1 MWFIPQ
7 KGLSISKDEGVHL
20 HAFHTDTSISYEFKT
35 QARQTEAEHFDSCNQ
50 HCQISLPPER
60 IAIYGDNNWRC
71 SILKV
76 IKNALQQKVS
86 PLCVVSDD
94 SIFLTIAIAHL
105 SKTSHVLSFLPGLR
119 EKGAQYLKDV
129 AVANGYSIDRVE
141 VLKKKKPQLTM
152 HDTRERKVDL
162 LIGEP
167 FYYGGENMLPWH
179 NLRFWRERSML
190 DSVLSEDAVIMPCK
204 GILKACAMSL
214 PDLWRSRCSLK
225 DIVGF
230 DHAVVNATLGAC
242 GDLPA
247 SQQIPC
253 LPFFVWQCGESKKLS
268 EIFTVMEFDFLKPI
282 SPCNGEAKAKFT
294 NSGICH
300 GFALWID
307 WVMDIENSTVIS
319 TGLDQRYW
327 KQGVKLL
334 NKPVQVGIHGFS
346 TGECCSTVIEASFDP
361 SGGELVIEH
370 DFREL

>member
-35 QARQTEAEHFDSCNQ
+35 QAKRTEAEHFDSCNQ

-282 SPCNGEAKAKFT
+282 SPCTGEAKAKFT

-307 WVMDIENSTVIS
+307 WVIDIENSTVIS